1 MEEEKASQSLYEQV
15 ENVDQRNSMDKGESP
30 ELANRKTTKPESKIH
45 RIMEKSVKM
54 SPKSSFELSK
64 DLVHSPR
71 HVESVA
77 TPKPIDLK
85 YLMDQEIVS
94 VE

>member
-1 MEEEKASQSLYEQV
+1 
-15 ENVDQRNSMDKGESP
+15 MDKGESP
-30 ELANRKTTKPESKIH
+30 EIANRKTTKPESKIH

-54 SPKSSFELSK
+54 SPKSSFDLSK
-64 DLVHSPR
+64 DITRSPR
-71 HVESVA
+71 HGESVA